1 MPSLKTLFAPR
12 EIAYTGEQLRSH
24 WAYRSY
30 DLLGDSAV
38 AFVGPCDVRPE
49 HMKDVE
55 DVKAGSRIYSESM
68 LHFIV
73 EHFGCGLEEA
83 VLRQRLLIAIMG
95 ENLNRRVGQSA
106 ANAGR
111 GGQRKKG
118 RLGDS
123 EIRRLESRQV
133 VRRGSDLY
141 DGDFKLTVSIASVSP
156 VSALIHAGINIS
168 SRNTPVPTRG
178 LADYGIEPREFA
190 EGILSGYAAECEGL
204 LRARCKVRGCE

>member
-1 MPSLKTLFAPR
+1 MSTIHVKFVEK

-24 WAYRSY
+24 WAYRSF

-49 HMKDVE
+49 FMKDVE
-55 DVKAGSRIYSESM
+55 DLKAAARIYSEEM

-73 EHFGCGLEEA
+73 EHFGCGLDEA
-83 VLRQRLLIAIMG
+83 VLRQRLLMAIMA
-95 ENLNRRVGQSA
+95 ENLNRRELK
-106 ANAGR
+106 
-111 GGQRKKG
+111 GGLVTR
-118 RLGDS
+118 S
-123 EIRRLESRQV
+123 
-133 VRRGSDLY
+133 GSDLY
-141 DGDFKLTVSIASVSP
+141 DGKFKLTVSIASVSP

-178 LADYGIEPREFA
+178 LADYGIEPRAFA
-190 EGILSGYAAECEGL
+190 EEVLAGYSAEYDGL